1 MWIALRIGVLY
12 AAPAVAVAAAFVYFV
27 VLWRRVRRGDLARAQ
42 ALRRFAWMLLLPLVA
57 VLTVW
62 GMGEVASYFAVGGEQ
77 YVFDAEASGQFLLS
91 LAPLAAY
98 VFVPILALLAALLV
112 LPGPRT

>member
-1 MWIALRIGVLY
+1 MRAHTQGVFELDGSLHE
-12 AAPAVAVAAAFVYFV
+12 V
-27 VLWRRVRRGDLARAQ
+27 VQL
-42 ALRRFAWMLLLPLVA
+42 LRRFAWMLLLPLVA

-98 VFVPILALLAALLV
+98 VFVPILARASWNGWMKTTAQS
-112 LPGPRT
+112 TSH